1 MKKGYINIYLY
12 YKMQSKVIV
21 DEEGWTVTPKK
32 GKSNSNSN
40 NYIKKNNFIRKDT
53 KLWYNEDSWQH
64 KVLTHQFKYDDG
76 KTVSQK
82 FELDEICERYS
93 KSKNN
98 FHKNRNFKDMMKVLT
113 EAIWNEE
120 KLNFKEFQVEE
131 IKKNENEN
139 KEEENEEVEN
149 EEVSQVVIN
158 KIDYANKSLIKDN
171 KSFASLFKN

>member
-1 MKKGYINIYLY
+1 
-12 YKMQSKVIV
+12 MQSKVIV

-82 FELDEICERYS
+82 F
-93 KSKNN
+93 
-98 FHKNRNFKDMMKVLT
+98 
-113 EAIWNEE
+113 
-120 KLNFKEFQVEE
+120 
-131 IKKNENEN
+131 
-139 KEEENEEVEN
+139 
-149 EEVSQVVIN
+149 
-158 KIDYANKSLIKDN
+158 
-171 KSFASLFKN
+171 